1 MLKMQKLLSLL
12 FIIIFIFSCNRTSE
26 KADKKNALGDTIQT
40 SSGLKY
46 YYLKRGDGKK
56 IEKTSK
62 VSVYTDLY
70 MNDSDSVFWTTST
83 AADSLFTF
91 YHKKTSLIKGFSELH
106 DYLVE
111 GDEVIAYLPYTIAYG
126 KDGSRGIPPKA
137 TLVYNPLVVKSV
149 SEPKDLLSDSLYAIT
164 NNKGIQSAIEFY
176 DKVMS
181 SEEKNSYHSDMDLMV
196 NNLLRSLGRD
206 SLFVEVEA
214 FSSFLMSKTNDSNHQ
229 RTLAFQ
235 AASAAEAQMK
245 YKEAISYLEP
255 WAEKEPDQPWWK
267 NKIAEL
273 NKKLESN

>member
-1 MLKMQKLLSLL
+1 MKKTLTLLIITL
-12 FIIIFIFSCNRTSE
+12 FLCSCNKKPNKVSE
-26 KADKKNALGDTIQT
+26 KNSLGDTIQT
-40 SSGLKY
+40 ASGLKY
-46 YYLKRGDGKK
+46 YYLKRGDGRK
-56 IEKTSK
+56 IEETSK

-111 GDEVIAYLPYTIAYG
+111 GDKVIAYLPYTIAYG

-149 SEPKDLLSDSLYAIT
+149 SEPKALLSDSLYAIT
-164 NNKGIQSAIEFY
+164 NNKGVESAIDFY
-176 DKVMS
+176 NKVMS
-181 SEEKNSYHSDMDLMV
+181 SEEKDTYHSDMDLMV

-214 FSSFLMSKTNDSNHQ
+214 FSTFLMSKTNDSNHQ
-229 RTLAFQ
+229 RNLAFQ

-273 NKKLESN
+273 NRKLESN

>member
-1 MLKMQKLLSLL
+1 MKKKLSL
-12 FIIIFIFSCNRTSE
+12 FIITVFLCSCNKKPNKVSE
-26 KADKKNALGDTIQT
+26 KNNLGDTIQT
-40 SSGLKY
+40 ASGLKY
-46 YYLKRGDGKK
+46 YYLKKGDGRK
-56 IEKTSK
+56 IEETSK

-149 SEPKDLLSDSLYAIT
+149 SEPKALLSDSLYTIT
-164 NNKGIQSAIEFY
+164 RDKGVQAATAFY
-176 DKVMS
+176 NQVMS
-181 SEEKNSYHSDMDLMV
+181 SEETNTYHSDMDLMV
-196 NNLLRSLGRD
+196 NNFLQTLSRD
-206 SLFVEVEA
+206 SLFAEVET
-214 FSSFLMSKTNDSNHQ
+214 FSKFFMERTDVTHHR

-235 AASAAEAQMK
+235 AANAAEAQEN
-245 YKEAISYLEP
+245 YQDAITYLEP
-255 WAEKEPDQPWWK
+255 WAAKEPDQPWWK